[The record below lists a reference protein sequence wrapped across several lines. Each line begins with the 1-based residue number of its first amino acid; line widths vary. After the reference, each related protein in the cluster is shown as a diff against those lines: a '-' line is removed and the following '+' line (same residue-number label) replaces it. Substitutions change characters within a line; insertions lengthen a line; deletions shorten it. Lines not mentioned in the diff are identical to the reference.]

1 MSLQY
6 QLIQPRN
13 PELSPIEQIF
23 ANRGIIGKENI
34 NHYLHTTKDDLI
46 APERLMN
53 VREGATMLITHIK
66 AQDKILIQVDS
77 DCDGYTSAALLI
89 NYLNCLFPAY
99 VQNNITYRVHDDKSH
114 GLKLNTIPEDIK
126 LVIAP
131 DSSSNDYDVH
141 KQLAERGC
149 DVLVID
155 HHLADHISE
164 YACIINNQMCDYPT
178 KSLSGAGVVYKF
190 CAYLD
195 KLLGI
200 DYSESFMDLAAVGII
215 ADIMDL
221 SSYEVRFI
229 IEQGLQNIT
238 NPFLKEMVK
247 KQEFKVQGSLNPFKV
262 AFYIAPFINAV
273 NRSGNAQERLLLF
286 ESMLTFRAY
295 EQIPST
301 KRGEKG
307 MTETRVEQ
315 AVRTCGNVKRH
326 QEKDRDDTKA
336 IVEKIIA
343 DNCLYDH
350 VLIAVKM
357 PKEKAADK
365 NLTGLIAIQIA
376 NHWRHP
382 TAILNEVERDGV
394 KYWEGSMRGAPHIPI
409 TDTRQMF
416 LDSGLVEYCEGHANA
431 GGVSIKDENFTK
443 LINYLDEK
451 YADIDFSPC
460 YFVDLELHRTDDNLE
475 QTILDIGAL
484 YDYWGQGVAEPLV
497 AITNVNVTADN
508 VDLYKANTL
517 HIGFGD
523 LSFIKFKASDEEY
536 ENLHDTM
543 GCHELTIIGECK
555 INSYGGYE
563 KPQVEIKDYYVTR
576 NWPYYF

>member
-13 PELSPIEQIF
+13 PKLSPIEQIF

-53 VREGATMLITHIK
+53 VREGATMLIKHIK

-114 GLKLNTIPEDIK
+114 GLKLNTIPKDIK

-155 HHLADHISE
+155 HHLADHVSE

-195 KLLGI
+195 KLLDI

-221 SSYEVRFI
+221 NSYEVRFI

-247 KQEFKVQGSLNPFKV
+247 KQEFK
-262 AFYIAPFINAV
+262 
-273 NRSGNAQERLLLF
+273 
-286 ESMLTFRAY
+286 
-295 EQIPST
+295 
-301 KRGEKG
+301 
-307 MTETRVEQ
+307 
-315 AVRTCGNVKRH
+315 
-326 QEKDRDDTKA
+326 
-336 IVEKIIA
+336 
-343 DNCLYDH
+343 
-350 VLIAVKM
+350 
-357 PKEKAADK
+357 
-365 NLTGLIAIQIA
+365 
-376 NHWRHP
+376 
-382 TAILNEVERDGV
+382 
-394 KYWEGSMRGAPHIPI
+394 
-409 TDTRQMF
+409 
-416 LDSGLVEYCEGHANA
+416 
-431 GGVSIKDENFTK
+431 
-443 LINYLDEK
+443 
-451 YADIDFSPC
+451 
-460 YFVDLELHRTDDNLE
+460 
-475 QTILDIGAL
+475 
-484 YDYWGQGVAEPLV
+484 
-497 AITNVNVTADN
+497 
-508 VDLYKANTL
+508 
-517 HIGFGD
+517 
-523 LSFIKFKASDEEY
+523 SF
-536 ENLHDTM
+536 
-543 GCHELTIIGECK
+543 
-555 INSYGGYE
+555 
-563 KPQVEIKDYYVTR
+563 
-576 NWPYYF
+576 

>member
-53 VREGATMLITHIK
+53 VREGATMLIKHIK

-114 GLKLNTIPEDIK
+114 GLRLNTIPEDIK
-126 LVIAP
+126 LVVAP

-376 NHWRHP
+376 NYWRHP

-543 GCHELTIIGECK
+543 GGHELTIIGECK

>member
-53 VREGATMLITHIK
+53 VREGATMLIKHIK

-229 IEQGLQNIT
+229 IEQGLRNIT

-376 NHWRHP
+376 NYWRHP

-460 YFVDLELHRTDDNLE
+460 YFVDLELHRADNNLN

-536 ENLHDTM
+536 ESLHNTI
-543 GCHELTIIGECK
+543 GGHELTIIGECK
-555 INSYGGYE
+555 INNYGGYE

>member
-53 VREGATMLITHIK
+53 VREGATMLIKHIK

-376 NHWRHP
+376 NYWRHP

-431 GGVSIKDENFTK
+431 GGISIKDENFTK

-536 ENLHDTM
+536 ESLHNTM
-543 GCHELTIIGECK
+543 GGHELTIIGECK
-555 INSYGGYE
+555 INNYGGYE

>member
-1 MSLQY
+1 M
-6 QLIQPRN
+6 
-13 PELSPIEQIF
+13 
-23 ANRGIIGKENI
+23 
-34 NHYLHTTKDDLI
+34 
-46 APERLMN
+46 
-53 VREGATMLITHIK
+53 
-66 AQDKILIQVDS
+66 
-77 DCDGYTSAALLI
+77 
-89 NYLNCLFPAY
+89 
-99 VQNNITYRVHDDKSH
+99 
-114 GLKLNTIPEDIK
+114 
-126 LVIAP
+126 
-131 DSSSNDYDVH
+131 
-141 KQLAERGC
+141 
-149 DVLVID
+149 
-155 HHLADHISE
+155 
-164 YACIINNQMCDYPT
+164 
-178 KSLSGAGVVYKF
+178 
-190 CAYLD
+190 
-195 KLLGI
+195 
-200 DYSESFMDLAAVGII
+200 
-215 ADIMDL
+215 
-221 SSYEVRFI
+221 
-229 IEQGLQNIT
+229 QNIT
-238 NPFLKEMVK
+238 NPFLKEIVK

-365 NLTGLIAIQIA
+365 NLTGLIATQIA
-376 NHWRHP
+376 NYWRHP

-460 YFVDLELHRTDDNLE
+460 YFVDLELHRADNNLN

-543 GCHELTIIGECK
+543 GGHELTIIGECK
-555 INSYGGYE
+555 INNYGGYE

>member
-13 PELSPIEQIF
+13 PKLSPIEQIF

-46 APERLMN
+46 APEHLMN
-53 VREGATMLITHIK
+53 VREGATMLIKHIK

-114 GLKLNTIPEDIK
+114 GLKLNTIPKDIK

-155 HHLADHISE
+155 HHLADHVSE

-221 SSYEVRFI
+221 NSYEVRFI

-307 MTETRVEQ
+307 MTEMRVEQ

-365 NLTGLIAIQIA
+365 NLTGLIATQIA
-376 NHWRHP
+376 NYWRHP

-431 GGVSIKDENFTK
+431 GGVSIKDENFIK

-508 VDLYKANTL
+508 VNLYKANTL
-517 HIGFGD
+517 HISFGD
-523 LSFIKFKASDEEY
+523 LSFIKFKVSDEEY

-543 GCHELTIIGECK
+543 GGHELTIIGECK
-555 INSYGGYE
+555 INNYGGYE

>member
-53 VREGATMLITHIK
+53 VRAGATMLIKHIK

-99 VQNNITYRVHDDKSH
+99 VQNNITYRMHDDKSH
-114 GLKLNTIPEDIK
+114 GLRLNTIPEDIK

-376 NHWRHP
+376 NYWRHP

-431 GGVSIKDENFTK
+431 GGISIKDENFTK

-536 ENLHDTM
+536 ESLHNTM
-543 GCHELTIIGECK
+543 GGHELTIIGECK
-555 INSYGGYE
+555 INNYGGYE